1 MKQLSCLLLLLS
13 VAFSATALENDQ
25 AKTWLKRLSHS
36 LQTLNFATSFVVV
49 KNNQAEPYHWFHG
62 VDEEN
67 NELEI
72 LSLLN
77 GPRRDILR
85 KGNIV
90 SYIEPELPAYS
101 VFSDRI
107 KGAIPAVFSQDI
119 SILEASYNFVPV
131 GRSRVLGRP
140 AQMVR
145 IVSKD
150 QTRYGY
156 WLWLDQ
162 ESGMLLKLA
171 IYTRKGML
179 LEQIQFTHL
188 DITDTVG
195 ETLKQL
201 SQSELPPVIDVAKS
215 ELTEALSW
223 KVNWLPEGFKRITA
237 NRHRINLTK
246 KPVEFMLF
254 SDGLVDISV
263 YVAPSNTKVRPEEYV
278 LDGATVALTEVSNGI
293 EVSVVGKVPIAT
305 AQAIANSIT
314 ANP

>member
-1 MKQLSCLLLLLS
+1 MKLLSSLLLLLS
-13 VAFSATALENDQ
+13 ISFSAAALENDQ
-25 AKTWLKRLSHS
+25 AKTWLERLSHS

-67 NELEI
+67 KELEI

-107 KGAIPAVFSQDI
+107 KGPIPAVFSQDI
-119 SILEASYNFVPV
+119 SKLEKSYNFVPV

-162 ESGMLLKLA
+162 ETGMLLKLA
-171 IYTRKGML
+171 IYTRKGVL
-179 LEQIQFTHL
+179 LEQLQFTHL
-188 DITDTVG
+188 DITDAIG
-195 ETLKQL
+195 DTLQQL
-201 SQSELPPVIDVAKS
+201 AQSELPPVIDVAKS
-215 ELTEALSW
+215 ELKEELSW
-223 KVNWLPEGFKRITA
+223 KVNWLPEGFKRVTA

-263 YVAPSNTKVRPEEYV
+263 YVAPSNVKVRPEEYV
-278 LDGATVALTEVSNGI
+278 LDGATIALTEVSNGI
-293 EVSVVGKVPIAT
+293 EVSVVGKIPVAT
-305 AQAIANSIT
+305 AQAIANSIS